1 MSKPYFKIVAKG
13 FNKELQREQ
22 VEITIGDNSGKVFL
36 IKTESGFIVDVY
48 SPVEGD
54 EDELVN
60 TMTIFDDDL
69 EPEDVEEQVQ

>member
-13 FNKELQREQ
+13 YNKRLEREQ
-22 VEITIGDNSGKVFL
+22 IEISVGDNSGKVFL
-36 IKTESGFIVDVY
+36 IKTDCGFIVDVF

-69 EPEDVEEQVQ
+69 EPEDVEVQ